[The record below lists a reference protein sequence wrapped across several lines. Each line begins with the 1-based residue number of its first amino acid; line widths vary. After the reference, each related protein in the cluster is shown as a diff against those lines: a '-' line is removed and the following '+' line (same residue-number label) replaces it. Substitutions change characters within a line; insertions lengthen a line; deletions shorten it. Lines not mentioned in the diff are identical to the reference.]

1 MNTSLNPQIIGRAEN
16 AHKPLMALA
25 LAGTGT
31 TFPQWV
37 ALRLVATGT
46 TFGLADE
53 VAVALKIPAADI
65 VAGMVADGLLTP
77 QESLT
82 EAGRARYD
90 EIRSTVDAIVA
101 RVYADIPAEDLEVA
115 GRVLTTI
122 TARADAEA
130 AAHPA

>member
-1 MNTSLNPQIIGRAEN
+1 MILTPQILGRAEN
-16 AHKPLMALA
+16 AHKPLMARA

-46 TFGLADE
+46 TSGLADE
-53 VAVALKIPAADI
+53 VGGALKLPAEAASAV
-65 VAGMVADGLLTP
+65 VAELAAAGLLT
-77 QESLT
+77 SAGALT

-90 EIRSTVDAIVA
+90 EIRSAVDEIVS
-101 RVYADIPAEDLEVA
+101 RVYAGIPAADLEVA
-115 GRVLTTI
+115 ARVLTTI

-130 AAHPA
+130 SATH